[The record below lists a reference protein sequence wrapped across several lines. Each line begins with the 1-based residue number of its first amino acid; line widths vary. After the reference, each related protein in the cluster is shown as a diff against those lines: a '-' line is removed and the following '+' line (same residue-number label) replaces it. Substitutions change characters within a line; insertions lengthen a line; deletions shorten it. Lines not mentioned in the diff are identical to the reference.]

1 MIHTNRIMMVYEN
14 GNREYPQGKSI
25 SGSPNQVRD
34 RLELEIRN
42 LRARMEQAASREK
55 SMTSD
60 LVIQLSRELDVK
72 INEYMDHIRKNAH
85 KS

>member
-1 MIHTNRIMMVYEN
+1 MMVYEN
-14 GNREYPQGKSI
+14 GNRYDPQGKAMSR
-25 SGSPNQVRD
+25 SPNQVRD
-34 RLELEIRN
+34 RLELEIRI
-42 LRARMEQAASREK
+42 LRSRMELAASREK

-72 INEYMDHIRKNAH
+72 INEYMEHIRKSAH